1 MSKSVNFSLN
11 FLHQYPCIEG
21 HTIWHTI
28 WQSIQK
34 RRFPGEFLLRVTVY
48 SRQYHVKFKEIVKQ
62 CHDRSKIVEIS
73 QNPDTGGLKSRHYKI
88 GVFSNQLQVDFLSY
102 FSQYLEFRAEPR
114 LYIHLQEL
122 PDTTRVFLVLLLSSR
137 VCYRPLFTSG
147 VPCDN
152 SEMSVHDRSWD
163 MRHVTETVFRHQIL
177 SVTIGGALI

>member
-1 MSKSVNFSLN
+1 MHNSYNINHVSKDTLSDILFDKAFKRDD
-11 FLHQYPCIEG
+11 FLMNSYSESQYI
-21 HTIWHTI
+21 
-28 WQSIQK
+28 
-34 RRFPGEFLLRVTVY
+34 Y

-152 SEMSVHDRSWD
+152 SEMSVLDRS
-163 MRHVTETVFRHQIL
+163 
-177 SVTIGGALI
+177 